1 MLSRSTTLLSMAGAV
16 LLATTGAS
24 CRRSPPAR
32 PTRVATPRDA
42 ATPATPPPGAVADLR
57 FDTGAV
63 DRSVDPCTDFYDYA
77 CGGWRRSH
85 PIPADRTSMS
95 RYAELGELNARRER
109 ELVEAAARSPATADP
124 AEQRVGGYYA
134 ACLDEAAVDARA
146 PAALRALLARI
157 DAVRNAADVAD
168 VVAELH
174 AHDVPVLFM
183 LGAGTDLRDSDTMI
197 AALEEGSLGLGS
209 RGGREEYRRDD
220 AATVA
225 LRQRYRQHLVDVLG
239 LLGGAATAGVDAD
252 RVMAFETAL
261 ARSALTAVQARDAEA
276 RYHPMTLAEVVRR
289 FPGFQ
294 WERYARTRSIAPTQR
309 FNVTAPA
316 WLDAVG
322 VALSDGDLAGLRGY
336 LRLRLAKTYAQ
347 VLGRPIETAH
357 FDFYQRQLRGARE
370 NEPRW
375 KRCLRLVDRDLGD
388 DVGRMF
394 VARYF
399 STESRQR
406 AQRMTEALVEAF
418 RSDLGATEWLGPA
431 AREAALAKL
440 SLVRIMLGQP
450 DHWRSYDAL
459 RVDRADA
466 FGNAWAARAV
476 AIDRDMARL
485 GRPTDRGEFAALAQT
500 VDGFGQ
506 KQLNNA
512 GFTAGLLQ
520 PPVFDPRMDDA
531 VNFGAIGAVMGH
543 ELTHQFD
550 DEGRKYDGRGNLHA
564 WWSPEDVTRF
574 QERARCF
581 VEEYSAFRAD
591 DGTPVNGTLTLGENI
606 ADNGGL
612 RLAWAA
618 ARLAEEGA
626 AIDGFTPAQRFF
638 LAWAQIRCENVTPEV
653 AHRRAVSD
661 EHAPG
666 RWRVNGVVSNM
677 DEFARAFSCRAGSPM
692 IRQPACRVW

>member
-1 MLSRSTTLLSMAGAV
+1 MLSRSATLLSIVV
-16 LLATTGAS
+16 LVSTAGAS
-24 CRRSPPAR
+24 CHRTPPAR
-32 PTRVATPRDA
+32 PFRLARPRDVATA
-42 ATPATPPPGAVADLR
+42 ATPAPAAELR

-63 DRSVDPCTDFYDYA
+63 DRSVDPCNDFYDYA
-77 CGGWRRSH
+77 CGAWRRSH

-95 RYAELGELNARRER
+95 RYAELTELNARRER
-109 ELVEAAARSPATADP
+109 ELVEAAARSPSASDP
-124 AEQRVGGYYA
+124 AEQRVGAYYT
-134 ACLDEAAVDARA
+134 ACLDEASVDSRA
-146 PAALRALLARI
+146 TSALRGLLARI
-157 DAVRNAADVAD
+157 DAIGDADDVAD

-183 LGAGTDLRDSDTMI
+183 LSAGTDLRDSDAMI

-209 RGGREEYRRDD
+209 RGGREEYLRSD
-220 AATVA
+220 AAAVG
-225 LRQRYRQHLVDVLG
+225 LRQRYRQHVVDVLG
-239 LLGGAATAGVDAD
+239 LLGGAATAGADAD
-252 RVMAFETAL
+252 RVLAFETAL
-261 ARSALTAVQARDAEA
+261 ARSALTAVQVRDTEA
-276 RYHPMTLAEVVRR
+276 RYHPMTLAEVARR
-289 FPGFQ
+289 FPGFR
-294 WERYARTRSIAPTQR
+294 WERYARARSIAPSQR
-309 FNVTAPA
+309 LNVTAPA

-322 VALSDGDLAGLRGY
+322 GALSTGELPGLRSY

-347 VLGRPIETAH
+347 LLGRRIEEAH

-370 NEPRW
+370 IEPRW
-375 KRCLRLVDRDLGD
+375 KRCLRLVDRD
-388 DVGRMF
+388 
-394 VARYF
+394 
-399 STESRQR
+399 
-406 AQRMTEALVEAF
+406 
-418 RSDLGATEWLGPA
+418 
-431 AREAALAKL
+431 
-440 SLVRIMLGQP
+440 
-450 DHWRSYDAL
+450 
-459 RVDRADA
+459 RADA
-466 FGNAWAARAV
+466 FGNAWAARTA

-485 GRPTDRGEFAALAQT
+485 GRPTDRSEFAALAQT

-550 DEGRKYDGRGNLHA
+550 DEGRKYDARGNLHE
-564 WWSPEDVTRF
+564 WWSPEDVARF
-574 QERARCF
+574 RERARCF
-581 VEEYSAFRAD
+581 VEEYSGFRAD

-618 ARLAEEGA
+618 AGLAEGGA
-626 AIDGFTPAQRFF
+626 SIDGFTPAQRFF
-638 LAWAQIRCENVTPEV
+638 LSWAQIRCENVTPEV

-677 DEFARAFSCRAGSPM
+677 AEFARAFSCRAGSPM
-692 IRQPACRVW
+692 VRQPACRVW

>member
-1 MLSRSTTLLSMAGAV
+1 MLSRSATLLSIVV
-16 LLATTGAS
+16 LVSTAGAS
-24 CRRSPPAR
+24 CHRSPPAR
-32 PTRVATPRDA
+32 SFRLATPRDVATA
-42 ATPATPPPGAVADLR
+42 AKPAPATGLR

-63 DRSVDPCTDFYDYA
+63 DRSVDPCNDFYDYA
-77 CGGWRRSH
+77 CGAWRRSH

-95 RYAELGELNARRER
+95 RYAELAELNARRER
-109 ELVEAAARSPATADP
+109 ELVEAAARSPSASDP
-124 AEQRVGGYYA
+124 AEQRVGAYYT
-134 ACLDEAAVDARA
+134 ACLDEASVDSRA
-146 PAALRALLARI
+146 PSALRGLLARI
-157 DAVRNAADVAD
+157 DAIGDADDVAD

-183 LGAGTDLRDSDTMI
+183 LSAGTDLRDSDAMI
-197 AALEEGSLGLGS
+197 GALEEGSLGLGS
-209 RGGREEYRRDD
+209 RGAREEYLRSD
-220 AATVA
+220 AAAVG
-225 LRQRYRQHLVDVLG
+225 LRQRYRQHVVDVLG
-239 LLGGAATAGVDAD
+239 LLGGAATAGADAD
-252 RVMAFETAL
+252 RVLAFETAL
-261 ARSALTAVQARDAEA
+261 ARSALTAVQVRDTEA
-276 RYHPMTLAEVVRR
+276 RYHPMTLAEVARR
-289 FPGFQ
+289 FPGFR
-294 WERYARTRSIAPTQR
+294 WVRYARARSIAPSQR
-309 FNVTAPA
+309 LNVTAPA

-322 VALSDGDLAGLRGY
+322 VALSAGELPGLRSY

-347 VLGRPIETAH
+347 LLGRRIEEAH

-370 NEPRW
+370 IEPRW

-399 STESRQR
+399 SLESRAR
-406 AQRMTEALVEAF
+406 AQRMAEALVAAF
-418 RSDLGATEWLGPA
+418 RADLGATEWLGPA

-450 DHWRSYDAL
+450 DRWTSYEGL
-459 RVDRADA
+459 RIDRADA
-466 FGNAWAARAV
+466 LGNAWAARAA

-543 ELTHQFD
+543 ELTHQLD
-550 DEGRKYDGRGNLHA
+550 DEGRKYDARGNLHE
-564 WWSPEDVTRF
+564 WWSPEDVARF
-574 QERARCF
+574 RERARCF
-581 VEEYSAFRAD
+581 VEEYSGFRAD

-618 ARLAEEGA
+618 AGLAEGGA
-626 AIDGFTPAQRFF
+626 TIDGFTPAQRFF
-638 LAWAQIRCENVTPEV
+638 LSWAQIRCENVTPEV

-677 DEFARAFSCRAGSPM
+677 AEFARAFSCRAGSPM
-692 IRQPACRVW
+692 VRQPACRVW